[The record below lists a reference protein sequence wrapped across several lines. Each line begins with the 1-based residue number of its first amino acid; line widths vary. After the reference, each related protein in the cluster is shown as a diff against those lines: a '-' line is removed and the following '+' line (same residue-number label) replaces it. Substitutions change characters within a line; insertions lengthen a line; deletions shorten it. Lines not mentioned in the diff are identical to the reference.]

1 MEGPTAVLGS
11 PDGPTACAP
20 HGAGDL
26 LAALADAVEVG
37 YRMYRA
43 AALAH
48 GVPDPGC

>member
-1 MEGPTAVLGS
+1 MGGPTAIRVARWS
-11 PDGPTACAP
+11 DGVRSTWR
-20 HGAGDL
+20 AGDL
-26 LAALADAVEVG
+26 LADAVEVG